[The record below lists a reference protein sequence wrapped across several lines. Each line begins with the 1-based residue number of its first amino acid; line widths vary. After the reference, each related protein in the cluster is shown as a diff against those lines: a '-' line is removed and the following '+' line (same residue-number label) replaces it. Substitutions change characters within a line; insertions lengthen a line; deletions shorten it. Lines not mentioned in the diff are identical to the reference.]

1 MHQSR
6 AVISWEDG
14 SSGATEWLRDD
25 GSQEIVDR
33 MMQAVVAILNQR
45 AGQRCAIRWE
55 QQPYREAHRETN
67 PARMASRTRLA
78 LS

>member
-1 MHQSR
+1 MQQSR

-14 SSGATEWLRDD
+14 SICVTEWLRDD

-33 MMQAVVAILNQR
+33 MIKAVAAMLNQR
-45 AGQRCAIRWE
+45 AGERCAIKWE
-55 QQPYREAHRETN
+55 RQPYRETR